1 LDLCRLHMDPIIS
14 AGSAAG
20 AGALGDCARDRDWPR
35 ENGVTRGKD
44 SHFGCMAMFQRGIGS
59 AEFP

>member
-1 LDLCRLHMDPIIS
+1 MDLCRLHMDPIIS

-20 AGALGDCARDRDWPR
+20 AG
-35 ENGVTRGKD
+35 VTRGLCRGGDWPCQDGMGRGKD
-44 SHFGCMAMFQRGIGS
+44 FYFGGTAAYQRGIGP